1 MKNNDRHK
9 SFVLY
14 DDYAYSINKLTMEER
29 GQLLTNMFAVRGELA
44 PVEITDR
51 VDMFFTNVAL
61 QMERDA
67 VKFAEECERRAIAG
81 RKGGLARAANQSQPQ
96 LTNANQVLALVSE
109 TTLNRQTAY
118 QTLPNQADND
128 NETVNETDAGD
139 EKGRRKEKGPFVD
152 DVFATIDDEE
162 DLPF

>member
-1 MKNNDRHK
+1 MKNDDRHK

-29 GQLLTNMFAVRGELA
+29 GQLLTNIFAVRGELS
-44 PVEITDR
+44 PVEMTDR

-67 VKFAEECERRAIAG
+67 VKWAETCENRAAAG
-81 RKGGLARAANQSQPQ
+81 RKGGLARAANQKQAK

-109 TTLNRQTAY
+109 TTLNRKTAY
-118 QTLPNQADND
+118 QSLPNQADTVT
-128 NETVNETDAGD
+128 ETVNDNDTGND
-139 EKGRRKEKGPFVD
+139 EGRRKKKTQD
-152 DVFATIDDEE
+152 LDIDE